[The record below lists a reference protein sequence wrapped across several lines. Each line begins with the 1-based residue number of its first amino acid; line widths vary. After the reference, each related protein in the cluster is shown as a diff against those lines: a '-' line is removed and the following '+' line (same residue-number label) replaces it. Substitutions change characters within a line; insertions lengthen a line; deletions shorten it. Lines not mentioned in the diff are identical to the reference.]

1 MSIIRIIGIVLLV
14 VGVVVLVFGAYNL
27 ISYNSSTGGKIANKV
42 AGFFGSRTKV
52 VQNSIIEI
60 AIGAACIGVGFFL
73 YRKR

>member
-27 ISYNSSTGGKIANKV
+27 ISYNTSTGGKIANKV
-42 AGFFGSRTKV
+42 AGFFGSRTRV

-60 AIGAACIGVGFFL
+60 AIGAVCMGVGLFL
-73 YRKR
+73 YRRG

>member
-1 MSIIRIIGIVLLV
+1 MSLLRIISIVLLV

-27 ISYNSSTGGKIANKV
+27 ITYNMSTGGKIANKV

-60 AIGAACIGVGFFL
+60 AIGVVCIGVGSLL
-73 YRKR
+73 YKRR

>member
-27 ISYNSSTGGKIANKV
+27 ISYNTSTGGKIANKV
-42 AGFFGSRTKV
+42 AGFFGSRTRV

-60 AIGAACIGVGFFL
+60 AIGAVCMGAGIFL
-73 YRKR
+73 YRRG

>member
-1 MSIIRIIGIVLLV
+1 MSIVRIIGIVLLV

>member
-1 MSIIRIIGIVLLV
+1 MSILRIIGIVLLV

-52 VQNSIIEI
+52 VQNSIFEI

-73 YRKR
+73 FRKG